1 MQALFTAAILTAVS
15 ALPASA
21 FSLTPD
27 QYLGNVRQYGNEPFL
42 YISSGSQSRSIKSL
56 NAFLGFRM
64 PYGVSGSAAIFD
76 LAPGRYQMTWRL
88 QTNPDECSDELF
100 LWNGKLSS
108 LASSSEVYLPHED
121 GSNRITT
128 DWQTT
133 EFESFGRIILI
144 ALDGQRQYDTTLK
157 LESIN
162 SLQSASVPEPTTIA
176 GMAIAGFAL
185 LRRGRQS

>member
-1 MQALFTAAILTAVS
+1 MLTLSS
-15 ALPASA
+15 ALPATA
-21 FSLTPD
+21 FSRTPD
-27 QYLGNVRQYGNEPFL
+27 QFLGNVRQYSNEPYL
-42 YISSGSQSRSIKSL
+42 YISSGSQSRSIQSL

-88 QTNPDECSDELF
+88 QTNPDECTDELF
-100 LWNGKLSS
+100 LWNGALMS
-108 LASSSEVYLPHED
+108 LAASSEAHLPHED
-121 GSNRITT
+121 GSTRIVT

-157 LESIN
+157 LESIAPAN
-162 SLQSASVPEPTTIA
+162 AVPEPGTIG

-185 LRRGRQS
+185 LRSGRR